1 VAHSGGLPGFGS
13 VMRWLPEYGV
23 GIVALG
29 NLTYT
34 SWGRP
39 VQEALGLMVRTGGLA
54 PRVAEPAPVLVTS
67 REQVSRLVTHWEDA
81 LADSVAAMN
90 LYLDESKERRRLAI
104 ERARTEAGG
113 QCRNE
118 GPFEVEN
125 ALRGRWRMRC
135 ASGDLQ
141 VTITLAPT
149 EPARVQFLEVSSM
162 RREASLAPLSTCR

>member
-1 VAHSGGLPGFGS
+1 
-13 VMRWLPEYGV
+13 
-23 GIVALG
+23 
-29 NLTYT
+29 
-34 SWGRP
+34 
-39 VQEALGLMVRTGGLA
+39 
-54 PRVAEPAPVLVTS
+54 
-67 REQVSRLVTHWEDA
+67 
-81 LADSVAAMN
+81 MN

-104 ERARTEAGG
+104 EHVRTEAGG

-149 EPARVQFLEVSSM
+149 EPARVQFLEVSPM
-162 RREASLAPLSTCR
+162 RREASLAPLPTCR